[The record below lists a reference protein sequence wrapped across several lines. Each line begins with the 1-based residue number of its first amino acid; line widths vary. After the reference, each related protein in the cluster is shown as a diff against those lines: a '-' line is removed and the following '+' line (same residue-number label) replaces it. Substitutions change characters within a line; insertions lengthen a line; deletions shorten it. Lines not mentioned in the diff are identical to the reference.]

1 MLRVGHR
8 GAAGYAPENS
18 LASIQKAIALGVDL
32 VEVDLRRTRDGHL
45 VLLHDERVNR
55 TTNGIGRVA
64 DMTLDQVQKL
74 GAGDSQRIPTL
85 DEALQTAHGRA
96 GLILE
101 LKVEGIGQQ
110 ACTII
115 RRSGFK
121 GPVIYAS
128 FLTAELLPIR
138 SVDSNATTMALMGRL
153 PKDPITCATDV
164 RATHGGLRWTT
175 VTHALVQAYHN
186 AGLQVFV
193 YTVNELRDIQKM
205 QSFGVDGIISD
216 FPDRL

>member
-1 MLRVGHR
+1 MLRIGHR

-18 LASIQKAIALGVDL
+18 LVSIQKAITLGVDL
-32 VEVDLRRTRDGHL
+32 VEVDLRRTRDGRL

-55 TTNGIGRVA
+55 TTNGIGHVA

-74 GAGDSQRIPTL
+74 DAGDGQRIPTL
-85 DEALQTAHGRA
+85 EEALQAAHGRA

-110 ACTII
+110 ACAIV
-115 RRSGFK
+115 RRCGFK
-121 GPVIYAS
+121 EPVIYAS
-128 FLTAELLPIR
+128 FFTAELPPIR
-138 SVDSNATTMALMGRL
+138 DIDPNAATMALIGKL
-153 PKDPITCATDV
+153 PKDPIIYATDV
-164 RATHGGLRWTT
+164 RATHGGLRWRT
-175 VTHALVQAYHN
+175 VTPALVQAYHK

-193 YTVNELRDIQKM
+193 YTVNNVQDIQKM
-205 QSFGVDGIISD
+205 QSLGVDGIISD